1 MNLAEL
7 DEAIKH
13 AKDPAPIIMNFCVK
27 EKYPKGCMIHINGKY
42 YRVEDVLTTKLR
54 IPWSVEIRFKS
65 RGAKTCIRIKK
76 SLARKGNKEAID
88 FLYQHGIR
96 WKRN

>member
-42 YRVEDVLTTKLR
+42 YRVEDVLTTNTLQK
-54 IPWSVEIRFKS
+54 
-65 RGAKTCIRIKK
+65 
-76 SLARKGNKEAID
+76 
-88 FLYQHGIR
+88 
-96 WKRN
+96 